1 MTMEKILK
9 AWKKITCDNRK
20 EKSRK
25 LQKDSMWNKVDGWL
39 SDLKEEKSKKID
51 KKDIQLNY

>member
-1 MTMEKILK
+1 MEKILK

-20 EKSRK
+20 ERSRK
-25 LQKDSMWNKVDGWL
+25 QQKDSMWNKVDGWL